1 MKRLVKE
8 EINTSSQKKS
18 YYYNYLLTPKQMHSQ
33 NQIKMRPY
41 KTKNRGKLLL
51 TTL

>member
-18 YYYNYLLTPKQMHSQ
+18 YYYNYLLTQMHSQ

-41 KTKNRGKLLL
+41 KQKKSR
-51 TTL
+51 